1 MSPLAAP
8 LLLLPAAAVLA
19 AITRDPARGA
29 RRGAVLVLMA
39 WAAAVGTVL
48 IGPSGGLFDA
58 LVLTLVIGT
67 GGTVLAHAARAL
79 RHEPYQRRFAVV
91 GPLLLAAVAV
101 TTLAEPLELVLVGW
115 LLTSALTVAL
125 VRTGPAE
132 ADAGRSARLA
142 RAFLV
147 GDAALATAVVLTLTG
162 RGPVALAAVLVVVA
176 AATRG
181 AAGPFMR
188 WLPDTLAAPA
198 PASAVLHA
206 GVVASGV
213 LVLLRHGSDVAT
225 SSDAALA
232 LAVAAVVLGGI
243 TCIVAE
249 AVMTTRPDTKGQ
261 LAWSTIAQLGFTLVL
276 VGLGFHVAAGL
287 HVIAHGMYK
296 SASFLGAGSAVRG
309 LERRR
314 SAPPAG
320 APARLARLATA
331 TVALVATGA
340 VVVASATAWTVE
352 LSLTLGLGLL
362 AVWCATGAAVRRVVR
377 RRDLLAIGAVSAA
390 AAATYAALT
399 LVLKAQVRPELAV
412 VDPAL
417 PWVVILPV
425 LLGLAAVAGHPTG
438 LVGPPVVGQGEQP
451 PAPEEVGTLHDTLG
465 EGPILEPGQ
474 GVDGDRGAEGPAR
487 GHGVPGSLD
496 VGQELCDV
504 GGGHDQAPEVVAGR
518 ATATAPAAG
527 RAGSA
532 GRSRHEVGG
541 DGIAADGVPDRDGQA
556 GRSVRGPAR

>member
-1 MSPLAAP
+1 MSPLVAP

-19 AITRDPARGA
+19 AITRDPAHGA

-39 WAAAVGTVL
+39 WVAAVGTVL

-188 WLPDTLAAPA
+188 WLPDTLAAPT

-287 HVIAHGMYK
+287 HLIAHGMYK
-296 SASFLGAGSAVRG
+296 SASFLGAGSAVRS

-320 APARLARLATA
+320 APARLARLAIA

-340 VVVASATAWTVE
+340 VVVASGTAWTVE

-377 RRDLLAIGAVSAA
+377 RRDLLTIGAVSAA

-399 LVLKAQVRPELAV
+399 LVLKAQVRPDLAV

-425 LLGLAAVAGHPTG
+425 LLGLAAVAVTPGRALPALWARAVALGTPSPPTSWR
-438 LVGPPVVGQGEQP
+438 LR
-451 PAPEEVGTLHDTLG
+451 PAE
-465 EGPILEPGQ
+465 
-474 GVDGDRGAEGPAR
+474 PAR
-487 GHGVPGSLD
+487 
-496 VGQELCDV
+496 
-504 GGGHDQAPEVVAGR
+504 
-518 ATATAPAAG
+518 PAAG
-527 RAGSA
+527 A
-532 GRSRHEVGG
+532 V
-541 DGIAADGVPDRDGQA
+541 
-556 GRSVRGPAR
+556 SVTLPATTSGA